1 MKKRGL
7 WWIFGP
13 VVVAFVLIFALFL
26 APFSLNHI
34 THKNIRDA
42 SVSFSK
48 NTFKGEA
55 IKTAALVIILNAMC
69 LFSGQVS
76 YYVWIPCTLQCWL
89 QSIIETINLS
99 Y

>member
-13 VVVAFVLIFALFL
+13 VIIAFVLIGALFL

-34 THKNIRDA
+34 TQNDIREA

-48 NTFKGEA
+48 NVFKGEA
-55 IKTAALVIILNAMC
+55 IKTAAFNDKSKRYVPFFAR
-69 LFSGQVS
+69 VS
-76 YYVWIPCTLQCWL
+76 CYG
-89 QSIIETINLS
+89 
-99 Y
+99 

>member
-34 THKNIRDA
+34 THKNIRNA

-55 IKTAALVIILNAMC
+55 IKTAA
-69 LFSGQVS
+69 FSDHS
-76 YYVWIPCTLQCWL
+76 RRYVPFFRVK
-89 QSIIETINLS
+89 
-99 Y
+99 

>member
-13 VVVAFVLIFALFL
+13 VIIAFVLIGALFL

-34 THKNIRDA
+34 TQNDIREA

-48 NTFKGEA
+48 NVFKGEA
-55 IKTAALVIILNAMC
+55 
-69 LFSGQVS
+69 
-76 YYVWIPCTLQCWL
+76 
-89 QSIIETINLS
+89 
-99 Y
+99 